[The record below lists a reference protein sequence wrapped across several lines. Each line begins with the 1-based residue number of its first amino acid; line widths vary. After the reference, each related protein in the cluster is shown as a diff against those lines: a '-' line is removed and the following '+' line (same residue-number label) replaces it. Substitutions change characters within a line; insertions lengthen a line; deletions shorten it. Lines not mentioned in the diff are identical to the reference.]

1 MFPSLND
8 VTVHLSH
15 CSTDPPERKNKKI
28 KLEEDDQERYT
39 KEDPIKPV
47 VLEYSDIKEEEPDED
62 PLAGY

>member
-8 VTVHLSH
+8 VTVHLIR
-15 CSTDPPERKNKKI
+15 CSTDPLGRKKKKI
-28 KLEEDDQERYT
+28 KLEEDDQRRYT
-39 KEDPIKPV
+39 KEDPIKLD